1 MDSSLSDILQR
12 YWGFPAF
19 RPMQEDIMH
28 SVLSGK
34 DTLALMPTGGG
45 KSLCYQVPAMSREG
59 LCLVISPLIALMK
72 DQVETLRRKKIT
84 AYAIYSGMTWQ
95 EVNRTMQTVAESNCK
110 FLYVSP
116 ERLETKLFREY
127 LPALNITL
135 LAVDEAH
142 CISQW
147 GYDFR
152 PSYLRIAALR
162 EELPDVPLLALTAS
176 ATLEVQ
182 EDICQRLAFGEHNIF
197 RQSFARPNLSYSAF
211 ATHSRINKMVEILEN
226 VKGTALVYCKTRK
239 RTREISEL
247 LNARNIQSDYY
258 HAGLTQDARST
269 KQEAWLKNETRVMVC
284 TNAFG
289 MGIDK
294 PDVRVV
300 IHADVPDCLENYY
313 QEAGRA
319 GRDTQRAYAVLLY
332 DQDELNELKE
342 MPAVRFPSLENIRTI
357 YQGIVNYLQLPVGG
371 GEGQYYD
378 FDIND
383 FIRKF
388 NPDPAVALNSL
399 RALESDGWLTFNEQ
413 FFRPSMVQFN
423 TTKAALYDFE
433 NSNPELEPL
442 IKSLLRAYE
451 GIFDRNV
458 SINEKNI
465 ARLMRAD
472 VKEVEQ
478 GLRQLNSYRIIEY
491 EPRKETPQL
500 MLLRGRIR
508 VEELTIDME
517 AYEKRKALFTQRVND
532 MVKFASEQKDCRSTI
547 IGRYFGDKDIV
558 DCGICDNCLRKKIT
572 NLNKEEFNAIHQQ
585 VRGKLLQQ
593 PLLQQELL
601 AALPHIR
608 KEKMSVVLDFLQ
620 AENKIRVDP
629 GGRIHL
635 L

>member
-1 MDSSLSDILQR
+1 MDSSLLDILQR
-12 YWGFPAF
+12 YWGYPAF
-19 RPMQEDIMH
+19 RPMQEDIMR
-28 SVLSGK
+28 SVSSGK

-45 KSLCYQVPAMSREG
+45 KSLCYQVPAMAQPG

-84 AYAIYSGMTWQ
+84 AYAIYSGMSWQ
-95 EVNRTMQTVAESNCK
+95 EVNRTLQTVAESNCK

-127 LPALNITL
+127 LPAMNVTL

-162 EELPDVPLLALTAS
+162 EELPKVPLLALTAS
-176 ATLEVQ
+176 ATTEVQ
-182 EDICQRLAFGEHNIF
+182 EDICKRLAFGEHEIF

-226 VKGTALVYCKTRK
+226 VKGTALVYCKTRR

-247 LNARNIQSDYY
+247 LNGRNIQADYY
-258 HAGLTQDARST
+258 HAGLSQDARST
-269 KQEAWLKNETRVMVC
+269 KQEAWLKNATRVMVC

-342 MPAVRFPSLENIRTI
+342 MPAVRFPSMEDIRSI

-399 RALESDGWLTFNEQ
+399 RALESDGWLTFNDQ
-413 FFRPSMVQFN
+413 FFRPPMLQFN
-423 TTKAALYDFE
+423 TTKAVLYEFE

-442 IKSLLRAYE
+442 IKALLRAYE
-451 GIFDRNV
+451 GIFDRMV
-458 SINEKNI
+458 AINEKNI
-465 ARLMRAD
+465 ARLLRAD

-478 GLRQLNSYRIIEY
+478 GLRQLHLYRIVDY

-517 AYEKRKALFTQRVND
+517 AYEKRKALFTKRVND
-532 MVKFASEQKDCRSTI
+532 MVAFTLEQKDCRSTI
-547 IGRYFGDKDIV
+547 IGRYFGDKDIH
-558 DCGICDNCLRKKIT
+558 DCGICDNCLRKKAT
-572 NLNKEEFNAIHQQ
+572 DLSKEEFNSIHQQ
-585 VRGKLLQQ
+585 IRTQLLNNS
-593 PLLQQELL
+593 LLQQELQ
-601 AALPHIR
+601 AALPLIR
-608 KEKMSVVLDFLQ
+608 KEKISTVLDFLQ
-620 AENKIRVDP
+620 GENRIRVDAE
-629 GGRIHL
+629 GRISWL
-635 L
+635 